1 MRILVA
7 EDSATIRT
15 LLEERLRSWG
25 YEPVTAVNG
34 REALDI
40 LKSDDGPRLA
50 VLDWQMPEMDG
61 VEVCRRVKDD
71 LNREFTYVII
81 MSAREGDDD
90 MVAGLSAGADDYL
103 PKSTNPI
110 VLKSR
115 LKAASRIL
123 ERVPPK
129 GWTKPSIDGY
139 SVECLIGKGAYA
151 TVWKASHTESGKNVA
166 LKILRM
172 DLSMDGVF
180 DRFALEIK
188 LMEKLEHANIARIY
202 DSRIDHAIGY
212 CSMELIEGVPLQR
225 YLKEHKVKK
234 PQMFDIICQL
244 CDGLEHAHQQGIIHR
259 DVKPSNIMV
268 TNDGHPKL
276 VDFGLGRNMFRPDS
290 EDSNSQTMEG
300 YVIGTPMYMAPEQAR
315 GENNKLDGRA
325 DIYAL
330 GTILYIALVRRHPH
344 DVAKESR
351 SDAIYEVAHGE
362 VRRPS
367 EIKPELDPELNRI
380 LMKCLAHDRADR
392 YQTAGALA
400 HDLRKFLAATSVS

>member
-1 MRILVA
+1 MKILVA
-7 EDSATIRT
+7 EDSATVRV
-15 LLEERLRSWG
+15 LLQEQVKSWG
-25 YEPVTAVNG
+25 YDPVIAVDG
-34 REALDI
+34 REALEI
-40 LKSDDGPRLA
+40 LRSDDGPRLA
-50 VLDWQMPEMDG
+50 LLDWQMPEMDG
-61 VEVCRRVKDD
+61 VEVCRRIKDD
-71 LNREFTYVII
+71 LNSEFTYVII
-81 MSAREGDDD
+81 LSARDGDDD

-129 GWTKPSIDGY
+129 GWTKPSIDGF
-139 SVECLIGKGAYA
+139 SVECLLGKGAYA
-151 TVWKASHTESGKNVA
+151 TVWKANHIESGKNVA

-180 DRFALEIK
+180 DRFALEVK
-188 LMEKLEHANIARIY
+188 LMEKLDHPNIAKIY

-234 PQMFDIICQL
+234 PQMFDMICQL
-244 CDGLEHAHQQGIIHR
+244 CDGLEHAHQHGIIHR

-276 VDFGLGRNMFRPDS
+276 VDFGLGRNMFRADS
-290 EDSNSQTMEG
+290 EESNSQTMEG
-300 YVIGTPMYMAPEQAR
+300 YVVGTPMYMAPEQAR
-315 GENNKLDGRA
+315 GENDKLDGRA

-344 DVAKESR
+344 DVGKESR
-351 SDAIYEVAHGE
+351 SDAIHEVAHGE

-367 EIKPELDPELNRI
+367 EIKPELHPELDRI
-380 LMKCLAHDRADR
+380 LMKSLAHDPTDR
-392 YQTAGALA
+392 YQSAAALA
-400 HDLRKFLAATSVS
+400 QDLRKFI